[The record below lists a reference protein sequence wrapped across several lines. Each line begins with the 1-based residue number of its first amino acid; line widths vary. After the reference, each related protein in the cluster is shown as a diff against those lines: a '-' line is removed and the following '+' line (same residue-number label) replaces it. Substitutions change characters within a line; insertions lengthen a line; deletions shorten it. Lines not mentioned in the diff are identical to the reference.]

1 MFCFFVFLRG
11 IRVHLHKKGEL
22 KCTRNKAAISAA
34 TGNSEPLCLLCNKT
48 HKAALFKDT
57 SRTQWVPQP
66 INPLLPHRPPHAAS
80 LSHWHQ
86 LLKVIRK
93 HAVRNHFPP
102 ESFSHRF
109 SEHILK
115 RKKKAISA
123 LPVLFH
129 GIYSPSQLPVASH
142 NGLRL
147 LSFLGLVHLSVA
159 RSTERADQYADVNK
173 KKSLNKV
180 WTFPRDHRRFSFGCA
195 RWLTVR
201 GRCARGAWP
210 KWMWRDT
217 RSLGPTW
224 RTWTPP
230 RTRRDLKGS
239 RWSEV
244 LCQVEGVFHFF
255 IFFLFSLFIVSC
267 TEKAA

>member
-1 MFCFFVFLRG
+1 M
-11 IRVHLHKKGEL
+11 HA
-22 KCTRNKAAISAA
+22 RNKAAISAA

-115 RKKKAISA
+115 RKKKPSR
-123 LPVLFH
+123 LCLFSFMAF
-129 GIYSPSQLPVASH
+129 IRP
-142 NGLRL
+142 
-147 LSFLGLVHLSVA
+147 LSFLLRRTMDSDFCLSLDLFTSPLLVRLS
-159 RSTERADQYADVNK
+159 
-173 KKSLNKV
+173 
-180 WTFPRDHRRFSFGCA
+180 
-195 RWLTVR
+195 
-201 GRCARGAWP
+201 
-210 KWMWRDT
+210 
-217 RSLGPTW
+217 GPINTQ
-224 RTWTPP
+224 T
-230 RTRRDLKGS
+230 
-239 RWSEV
+239 
-244 LCQVEGVFHFF
+244 
-255 IFFLFSLFIVSC
+255 
-267 TEKAA
+267 

>member
-1 MFCFFVFLRG
+1 M
-11 IRVHLHKKGEL
+11 HA
-22 KCTRNKAAISAA
+22 RNKAAISAA

-115 RKKKAISA
+115 RKKSHLGSA
-123 LPVLFH
+123 CSLSWHLF
-129 GIYSPSQLPVASH
+129 A
-142 NGLRL
+142 
-147 LSFLGLVHLSVA
+147 LSVSCCVA
-159 RSTERADQYADVNK
+159 QWTQTFVFPWTCSPLRCLFDWAGWSIRRRKTK
-173 KKSLNKV
+173 KKCLNKV
-180 WTFPRDHRRFSFGCA
+180 WTFPRDHRRSFFGSA
-195 RWLTVR
+195 RWLTVP

-210 KWMWRDT
+210 KWRWRDT
-217 RSLGPTW
+217 RS
-224 RTWTPP
+224 
-230 RTRRDLKGS
+230 
-239 RWSEV
+239 
-244 LCQVEGVFHFF
+244 
-255 IFFLFSLFIVSC
+255 
-267 TEKAA
+267 